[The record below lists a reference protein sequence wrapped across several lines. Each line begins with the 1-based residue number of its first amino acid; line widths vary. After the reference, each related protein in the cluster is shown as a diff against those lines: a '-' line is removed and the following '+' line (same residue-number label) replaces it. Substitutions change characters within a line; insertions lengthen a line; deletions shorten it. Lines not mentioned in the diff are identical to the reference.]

1 MYFTKVYKIGS
12 FKYLT
17 LEQVISVTNVG
28 VSQLME
34 KSESNF
40 GT

>member
-1 MYFTKVYKIGS
+1 MYFTKVYRIS
-12 FKYLT
+12 SLYLT

-34 KSESNF
+34 K
-40 GT
+40 